1 MHILMHNSVLQKK
14 DNVVLDRNITS
25 AQIPIEC
32 TKCVGNS
39 VQQVP
44 MLSFL
49 LVNMQYVDVLWLRD
63 FCVLLDGIYNMAN
76 DVVLTLI
83 KHTVL
88 FSLYDCFVTTALHLG
103 NILVASQ
110 MFGRY
115 YGYLVGCGC
124 CSEGNTCGRCCCC
137 GHSGWRSTVH
147 HGNWWEKCCMLL

>member
-1 MHILMHNSVLQKK
+1 
-14 DNVVLDRNITS
+14 
-25 AQIPIEC
+25 
-32 TKCVGNS
+32 
-39 VQQVP
+39 
-44 MLSFL
+44 
-49 LVNMQYVDVLWLRD
+49 
-63 FCVLLDGIYNMAN
+63 MAN

-88 FSLYDCFVTTALHLG
+88 SSLYDCFVTTALHLG

-147 HGNWWEKCCMLL
+147 HGNFRRENHISKHTEECSNMETMATWRRSLGMVFIIARSHVTGHHHQRVTCNHSAKQDNIPRREGKGGMKEKKKGGEKACYH